1 MTSHP
6 SNAQHSADTPPILI
20 VGQQRSGTTLLTA
33 MLSAHPAIAI
43 APETGFLNQW
53 WTIRHWYG
61 DISVPKRF
69 EEFWA
74 DFTTQG
80 RFSHS
85 GVDPVA
91 LRARIAGEDTVD
103 YPTVY
108 SCYLKEYARRVG
120 KARWGNKVPFRHA
133 GRLLAWYPNARI
145 VYLVRDPRAV
155 FASMLKV
162 PWGSKGVARQARLW
176 RRTIESLRELR
187 DDPRV
192 TWVQYERLVGEPEA
206 ELSRICAAI
215 GEEYTSEMIHG
226 RSKESSPVVNR
237 EGWAKGHLDKAIE
250 KPVLTESVDKWR
262 QELSPFQVAAIEH
275 VLRREMAEFGYTQIT
290 ERLSTKHALRWLLWT
305 KPRWFAGEMASQ
317 LGGLARQGL
326 RRVIPLRY
334 MRHFR
339 KSHA

>member
-1 MTSHP
+1 MKSRP
-6 SNAQHSADTPPILI
+6 SNAQHSADASPIFI

-61 DISVPKRF
+61 DISAPKRF
-69 EEFWA
+69 EAFWA

-85 GVDPVA
+85 GVDPDA
-91 LRARIAGEDTVD
+91 LKARIASEDKVD

-108 SCYLKEYARRVG
+108 ACFLKEYAGRVA
-120 KARWGNKVPFRHA
+120 KARWGNKVPFGHA
-133 GRLLAWYPNARI
+133 ARMLAWYPNARI
-145 VYLVRDPRAV
+145 IYLVRDPRAV

-162 PWGSKGVARQARLW
+162 PWGSKGVARHARLW
-176 RRTIESLRELR
+176 RRTIKSLRELR

-192 TWVQYERLVGEPEA
+192 RCVRYELLVREPEA

-226 RSKESSPVVNR
+226 RSKESSPVMNR
-237 EGWAKGHLDKAIE
+237 EGWARNHLDRAIE

-275 VLRREMAEFGYTQIT
+275 VLWPEMAEFGYTRIT
-290 ERLSTKHALRWLLWT
+290 GRLSTKHALRWFLWT
-305 KPRWFAGEMASQ
+305 NPRWFVDRVTSH
-317 LGGLARQGL
+317 LDGLARQGL

-334 MRHFR
+334 MRYFR
-339 KSHA
+339 KSDG